1 MGKSVHRWEVVIP
14 AFVTGFPGTGKSFTV
29 IELAKQLKA
38 VGKNVVVTATTGIAS
53 QGLRQKL
60 PEHFGAVSTIHIFV
74 GLKDG
79 RYENDELLNLIVHN
93 ENFVDIKNNIK
104 SMDTLIIDEISMLSS
119 TLLEQIQYIF
129 ESVRC
134 SACPFGGVQM
144 ILSGDFYQL
153 PPVPN
158 INYGDNGQMCYNSL
172 YVKKFFH
179 HVQLDMIHRQ
189 EEPDFIS
196 VLAITPDCR
205 VISIKSRSN
214 NYILLRFPPF

>member
-1 MGKSVHRWEVVIP
+1 MDKIQERAIYLALRGHNILI
-14 AFVTGFPGTGKSFTV
+14 TGFPGTGKSFTV

-38 VGKNVVVTATTGIAS
+38 VRKNVVVTTTTGTAA
-53 QGLRQKL
+53 QGLSQKL
-60 PEHFGAVSTIHIFV
+60 PEHYGTVSTIHKFV

-79 RYENDELLNLIVHN
+79 RYENDELLNLIVN
-93 ENFVDIKNNIK
+93 DENFVDIKDNIN
-104 SMDTLIIDEISMLSS
+104 SMDTLIIDEISMLSRKF
-119 TLLEQIQYIF
+119 LVQIQYIF

-153 PPVPN
+153 PPVPD

-189 EEPDFIS
+189 EEPDFIAA
-196 VLAITPDCR
+196 LHQIAG
-205 VISIKSRSN
+205 
-214 NYILLRFPPF
+214 

>member
-1 MGKSVHRWEVVIP
+1 MDKIQERAIYLALRGHNILI
-14 AFVTGFPGTGKSFTV
+14 TGFPGTGKSFTV

-38 VGKNVVVTATTGIAS
+38 VRKNVVVTTTTGIAA
-53 QGLRQKL
+53 QGRSQKL
-60 PEHFGAVSTIHIFV
+60 PEHYGTVSTIHKFV

-79 RYENDELLNLIVHN
+79 RYENDELLNLIVN
-93 ENFVDIKNNIK
+93 DENFVDIKDNIN
-104 SMDTLIIDEISMLSS
+104 SMDTLIIDEISMLSRKF
-119 TLLEQIQYIF
+119 LVQIQYIF

-153 PPVPN
+153 PPVPD
-158 INYGDNGQMCYNSL
+158 INYGDNGQMCHNSL

-189 EEPDFIS
+189 EEPDFIAA
-196 VLAITPDCR
+196 LHQIAG
-205 VISIKSRSN
+205 
-214 NYILLRFPPF
+214 

>member
-1 MGKSVHRWEVVIP
+1 MDKIQERGIYLALRGHNI
-14 AFVTGFPGTGKSFTV
+14 FITGFPGTGKSCTV
-29 IELAKQLKA
+29 IEFAKQLKA
-38 VGKNVVVTATTGIAS
+38 VGKDVVVTATTGIAA

-60 PEHFGAVSTIHIFV
+60 PEHFGAVSTIHKFV
-74 GLKDG
+74 GFKDG
-79 RYENDELLNLIVHN
+79 RYENDELLHLIVHD

-119 TLLEQIQYIF
+119 KRLEQIQYIF

-172 YVKKFFH
+172 YVKKI
-179 HVQLDMIHRQ
+179 LS
-189 EEPDFIS
+189 PC
-196 VLAITPDCR
+196 AIGYDP
-205 VISIKSRSN
+205 
-214 NYILLRFPPF
+214 

>member
-1 MGKSVHRWEVVIP
+1 MDKIQERAIYLALRGHNILI
-14 AFVTGFPGTGKSFTV
+14 TGFPGTGKSFTV

-38 VGKNVVVTATTGIAS
+38 VAKNVVVTATTGIAA
-53 QGLRQKL
+53 QGLSQKS
-60 PEHFGAVSTIHIFV
+60 PEHYGTVSTIHKFV

-79 RYENDELLNLIVHN
+79 RYENDELLNLIVN
-93 ENFVDIKNNIK
+93 DENFVDIKDNIN
-104 SMDTLIIDEISMLSS
+104 SMDTLIIDEISMLSR
-119 TLLEQIQYIF
+119 TFLVQIQYIF

-153 PPVPN
+153 PPVPD
-158 INYGDNGQMCYNSL
+158 INYGDNGQMCHNSL

-196 VLAITPDCR
+196 ALHQIAG
-205 VISIKSRSN
+205 
-214 NYILLRFPPF
+214 

>member
-1 MGKSVHRWEVVIP
+1 MDKIQERAIYLALRGHNILI
-14 AFVTGFPGTGKSFTV
+14 TGFPGTGKSFTV

-38 VGKNVVVTATTGIAS
+38 VGKNVVVTATTGIAA
-53 QGLRQKL
+53 QGLSQKL
-60 PEHFGAVSTIHIFV
+60 PEHYGTVSTIHKFV

-79 RYENDELLNLIVHN
+79 RYENDELLNLIVN
-93 ENFVDIKNNIK
+93 DENFVDIKDNIN
-104 SMDTLIIDEISMLSS
+104 SMDTLIIDEILSRNF
-119 TLLEQIQYIF
+119 LVQIQNIF

-153 PPVPN
+153 PPVPD

-196 VLAITPDCR
+196 ALHQIAG
-205 VISIKSRSN
+205 
-214 NYILLRFPPF
+214 

>member
-1 MGKSVHRWEVVIP
+1 MDKIQERGIYLALRGHNI
-14 AFVTGFPGTGKSFTV
+14 FITGFPGTGKSCTV
-29 IELAKQLKA
+29 IEFAKQLKA
-38 VGKNVVVTATTGIAS
+38 VGKDVVVTATTGIAA

-60 PEHFGAVSTIHIFV
+60 PEHFGAVSTIHKFV
-74 GLKDG
+74 GFKDG
-79 RYENDELLNLIVHN
+79 KYENDELLNLIVHD

-119 TLLEQIQYIF
+119 KRLEQIQYIF

-158 INYGDNGQMCYNSL
+158 INYGDNGQMCCNSL
-172 YVKKFFH
+172 YVKKI
-179 HVQLDMIHRQ
+179 LS
-189 EEPDFIS
+189 PC
-196 VLAITPDCR
+196 AIGYDP
-205 VISIKSRSN
+205 
-214 NYILLRFPPF
+214 

>member
-1 MGKSVHRWEVVIP
+1 MDKIQERAIYLALRGHNILI
-14 AFVTGFPGTGKSFTV
+14 TGFPGTGKSFTV

-38 VGKNVVVTATTGIAS
+38 VRKNVVVTTTTGIAA
-53 QGLRQKL
+53 QGLSQKL
-60 PEHFGAVSTIHIFV
+60 PEHYGTVSTIHKFV

-79 RYENDELLNLIVHN
+79 RYENDELLNLIVN
-93 ENFVDIKNNIK
+93 DENFVDIKDNIN
-104 SMDTLIIDEISMLSS
+104 SMDTLIIDEISMLSR
-119 TLLEQIQYIF
+119 TFLVQIQYIF

-134 SACPFGGVQM
+134 SVCPFGGVQM

-153 PPVPN
+153 PPVPD
-158 INYGDNGQMCYNSL
+158 INYGDNGQMCHNSL

-196 VLAITPDCR
+196 ALHQIAG
-205 VISIKSRSN
+205 
-214 NYILLRFPPF
+214 